1 MKKGIA
7 GLMLALSAYCAPALA
22 NEPDG
27 LSDATHLREAVIEQ
41 AMSAVGLPYRFG
53 GNSRTD
59 FDCSGLTQ
67 WAFQAADVHLPRKL
81 SEILKTGTPV
91 PAEAAEPG
99 DLLIYE
105 WGSRKRSRLHVTILA
120 APGWVIHASPKHR
133 KVSLTDVDRPVWRRR
148 LVGAI
153 RLIPSA

>member
-1 MKKGIA
+1 
-7 GLMLALSAYCAPALA
+7 MLALSACCAPVLA
-22 NEPDG
+22 NEADG
-27 LSDATHLREAVIEQ
+27 PREAAQQREAVIEQ
-41 AMSAVGLPYRFG
+41 AMSAIGLPYRYG
-53 GNSRTD
+53 GNSLTD

-67 WAFQAADVHLPRKL
+67 WAFQAADVSLPRSL

-91 PAEAAEPG
+91 SAEAAEPG

-120 APGWVIHASPKHR
+120 APGWVIHASPKYR